1 MSPDREFS
9 QLFQALIFRS
19 AQRLIMVVIGIGLGF
34 LLFGFI
40 DLITTPL
47 AFPVAA
53 SLVVLIGSAT
63 ILYRI
68 SDAKNGSTY
77 DVHPSRR

>member
-19 AQRLIMVVIGIGLGF
+19 TQRLIMVAIGVGLGF

-53 SLVVLIGSAT
+53 SLIVLIGSAAA
-63 ILYRI
+63 LYRI
-68 SDAKNGSTY
+68 SDAKNRSSY
-77 DVHPSRR
+77 DAHPSQR